1 MRPKYCRR
9 YRPAARMPKAVD
21 CGTSHLGFRGIVRRR
36 PDGASRL
43 RPNPVQK
50 GWPAVSTS
58 PPPWLIGLLVAVAAA
73 TLAVG
78 VGLEGTSWVDRYP
91 FQVNVLS
98 EIAGLAVATLATL
111 LFLNKAVED
120 WKARRWRSAKESAVV
135 SAVYDARHLAGWL
148 AELHGVGDAPDE
160 LEPMGQIGFDRLV
173 AELRETRNR
182 LQGVRSAARFF
193 RDPWLAGHPGHHGRS
208 SANRPFSASHTTNPL
223 NHAEALWDPTLQAQV
238 VSILSRLRAPT
249 VSGQAVTR
257 ITPYPVRQFPAPHT
271 VTASDAITGA
281 PHHHRLGDRPRHL
294 RRGRPPGS
302 ARHRIHLRLPRP
314 ADHHH
319 RPRRQKGRGDRVPDR
334 GG

>member
-1 MRPKYCRR
+1 
-9 YRPAARMPKAVD
+9 
-21 CGTSHLGFRGIVRRR
+21 
-36 PDGASRL
+36 
-43 RPNPVQK
+43 
-50 GWPAVSTS
+50 VSTS
-58 PPPWLIGLLVAVAAA
+58 PSPWLIGLLVAVAAA

-120 WKARRWRSAKESAVV
+120 WNARRWRSAKESAVV

-208 SANRPFSASHTTNPL
+208 SANRPFSEAVEAYSARARLWAGEYLAHLVDTVLPALEQIDPDPVVTGTRATLSSAAARWSAYGKELDQLLDDLTASELCDRPIRAPEDL
-223 NHAEALWDPTLQAQV
+223 VSPAVLIEADRADEYRDAQV
-238 VSILSRLRAPT
+238 AMSHLLEAQVYLGVWVLGTLETLFRRRLR
-249 VSGQAVTR
+249 
-257 ITPYPVRQFPAPHT
+257 
-271 VTASDAITGA
+271 DDLE
-281 PHHHRLGDRPRHL
+281 RLDREGL
-294 RRGRPPGS
+294 RRVLDELVFMDS
-302 ARHRIHLRLPRP
+302 RP
-314 ADHHH
+314 AGEQ
-319 RPRRQKGRGDRVPDR
+319 R
-334 GG
+334 